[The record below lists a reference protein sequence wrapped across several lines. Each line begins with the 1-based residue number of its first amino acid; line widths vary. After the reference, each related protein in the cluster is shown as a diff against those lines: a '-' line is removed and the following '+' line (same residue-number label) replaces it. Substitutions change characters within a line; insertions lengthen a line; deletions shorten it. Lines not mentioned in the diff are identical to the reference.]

1 MNLHW
6 PMTGNQEAFRW
17 EGGFSIELAP
27 TDWPGALIVARGEL
41 DLAAVPALRV
51 RLTAVEAVGARSLI
65 LDLTD
70 VSFID
75 SLSLAAIV
83 AAKRRLGPDGRLA
96 IVASH
101 PYVLLI
107 LEAGGLHAVVDVF
120 LTRDDAAA
128 HLFG

>member
-1 MNLHW
+1 MNLHR
-6 PMTGNQEAFRW
+6 PKTGNQEASDCT
-17 EGGFSIELAP
+17 GGFSIELAP
-27 TDWPGALIVARGEL
+27 TDWPAALIVAQGEL

-65 LDLTD
+65 LDLND

-83 AAKRRLGPDGRLA
+83 AAKRRLGPSGRLA

-107 LEAGGLHAVVDVF
+107 LEAGGLDAVVDVF
-120 LTRDDAAA
+120 LTREDAAA